1 MEAPPS
7 RLPESNESNDK
18 ILVKEDISIS
28 SKKKEPMSQ
37 NSEITKLKFEP
48 LIINIQKEKNK
59 EVPDISN
66 NLNEKLKIQNEQSNI
81 QIEQPNI
88 QFGNKYLI
96 KPFDNNNNVY
106 ENQNSPSNEIKIEV
120 NHIEKLEKEEKKCCN
135 INCKLSCS
143 NLSIRSAFMVKVY
156 GILLTQFI
164 FTFGI
169 VLITQINIIKEYLL
183 NNLILCLVLL
193 CIASVIYLTTFI
205 IFLCNPRLLQ
215 KVPVNYIILAV
226 ITICFTIILVF
237 ISASY
242 PSHYVIGAMAF
253 VIAISVGIF
262 IVSSF
267 NKIDIGFLY
276 LTIISLCDL
285 VFTYGILAFIYRSY
299 YLHFLYC
306 LLGAILFALF
316 IVFDT
321 ITIRNNF
328 SYDDY
333 ILATMTIYFDI
344 IRLFIQILRIL
355 GSKRDGNR

>member
-1 MEAPPS
+1 
-7 RLPESNESNDK
+7 
-18 ILVKEDISIS
+18 
-28 SKKKEPMSQ
+28 MSCFTLY
-37 NSEITKLKFEP
+37 SLC
-48 LIINIQKEKNK
+48 
-59 EVPDISN
+59 
-66 NLNEKLKIQNEQSNI
+66 
-81 QIEQPNI
+81 
-88 QFGNKYLI
+88 YLSYN
-96 KPFDNNNNVY
+96 FY
-106 ENQNSPSNEIKIEV
+106 
-120 NHIEKLEKEEKKCCN
+120 
-135 INCKLSCS
+135 
-143 NLSIRSAFMVKVY
+143 Y
-156 GILLTQFI
+156 
-164 FTFGI
+164 
-169 VLITQINIIKEYLL
+169 
-183 NNLILCLVLL
+183 
-193 CIASVIYLTTFI
+193 
-205 IFLCNPRLLQ
+205 FLCNPRFLQ
-215 KVPVNYIILAV
+215 KVPMNYIILAV

-333 ILATMTIYFDI
+333 ILAAMTLYFDI